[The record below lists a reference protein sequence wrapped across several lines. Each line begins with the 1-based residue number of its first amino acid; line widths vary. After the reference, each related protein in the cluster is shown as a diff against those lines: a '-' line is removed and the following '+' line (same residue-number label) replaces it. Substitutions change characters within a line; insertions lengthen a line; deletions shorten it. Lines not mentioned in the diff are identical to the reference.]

1 MRQNQQTGKQKKER
15 RVSTG
20 SKLSIGCQR
29 SVYRAGG
36 SNPGIEFDLSKR
48 AFVVRHVLMQDRR
61 QRLRLL
67 GTQINALKIAHLN
80 LIFRLLL
87 HGPEYQEKIP
97 DIDPH
102 LHTVGIGLAVIGI
115 VDDIKIRLRGNDH
128 KPHSLSGIE
137 GERKLPVPGSGYLSS

>member
-1 MRQNQQTGKQKKER
+1 MRKDQQSSQQEKQR
-15 RVSTG
+15 RSSTG
-20 SKLSIGCQR
+20 SKLSVGCQR

-36 SNPGIEFDLSKR
+36 SNPGIEFDLAKR